1 MQEDVERIEKMM
13 VDFGPAD
20 DGGLL
25 KGATCFLSGPIDRV
39 ADDGVQW
46 RLYIREKAEEMD
58 LGLSFFDPCDKPEG
72 LGCEI
77 GVEKTKV
84 QDLIRDGKWDE
95 AQEFVKT
102 FRRYDLR
109 GVDTSD
115 FVIVKVDLDVHMCG
129 TYDELFT
136 AEREQK
142 PVLVI
147 MGKGQKKEDIPTWL
161 VAFIRPEE
169 IFETED
175 ECLEYLDKLNKGE
188 LEFDRRWVP
197 IKC

>member
-1 MQEDVERIEKMM
+1 MTDKVMI
-13 VDFGPAD
+13 DFGPAD
-20 DGGLL
+20 DGGQL

-39 ADDGVQW
+39 ADDGVEW
-46 RLYIREKAEEMD
+46 RKYIREQAEKRD

-72 LGCEI
+72 LGSEVGI
-77 GVEKTKV
+77 EKNKV
-84 QDLIRDGKWDE
+84 QELVREGKWQE
-95 AQEFVKT
+95 AQDFVKM

-115 FVIVKVDLDVHMCG
+115 FLIVKVDMNVHMCG

-142 PVLVI
+142 PILIV
-147 MGKGQKKEDIPTWL
+147 MGAGQKKLDIPTWL
-161 VAFIRPEE
+161 IAFIHPDE

-175 ECLEYLDKLNKGE
+175 ECLDYLEKLNKGE
-188 LEFDRRWVP
+188 IEFDRRWVP

>member
-1 MQEDVERIEKMM
+1 MKTKNSKVMI
-13 VDFGPAD
+13 DFGPAD
-20 DGGLL
+20 DGGLI

-46 RLYIREKAEEMD
+46 RNYIKEQSEKRD

-72 LGCEI
+72 LGSEI
-77 GVEKTKV
+77 GIEKNKV
-84 QDLIRDGKWDE
+84 RDLLQEGKWEE
-95 AQEFVKT
+95 AQDFVKV

-115 FVIVKVDLDVHMCG
+115 FLIVKVDMNVHMCG

-142 PVLVI
+142 PIFII
-147 MGKGQKKEDIPTWL
+147 MGTGQKKLDIPTWL
-161 VAFIRPEE
+161 IAFIRPDE

-175 ECLEYLDKLNKGE
+175 ECLDHLEKLNKGE

-197 IKC
+197 IKY